1 MFLSQTLACAVTYP
15 RVVVVLKVS
24 GESTIAMNHFFI
36 MLYLENLMAF
46 NWLENSKF
54 KYLITYENRRIY
66 VTWISTQSLSMEY
79 LASWLF
85 LPSQITFCLNI
96 ACYNFLVATCLSS
109 LFIHSIYGM
118 FNWLW
123 SESLIGCFKLGLN
136 FIIKS
141 QTKFS
146 RAKLRKCINVM
157 LFTTWIWQ
165 KYTIRAITRTSS
177 HSHIINKDHCW
188 KGSACGKHSSKILL
202 FFFPPDSK
210 LRIRVIVTHHVYWL
224 FRVEWNLISIH
235 VPV

>member
-1 MFLSQTLACAVTYP
+1 MD
-15 RVVVVLKVS
+15 
-24 GESTIAMNHFFI
+24 
-36 MLYLENLMAF
+36 F

-85 LPSQITFCLNI
+85 LPSQITFRLNI
-96 ACYNFLVATCLSS
+96 ACHNLLVATCLSS
-109 LFIHSIYGM
+109 LFIHSIYCM
-118 FNWLW
+118 LNWLW

-157 LFTTWIWQ
+157 LFTTWIWK
-165 KYTIRAITRTSS
+165 KYTIRAISRTSS
-177 HSHIINKDHCW
+177 YSRIINKDHRW
-188 KGSACGKHSSKILL
+188 KRSACGKHSSKILL
-202 FFFPPDSK
+202 FFIPRFQTTNTSYSYPSCILTIQGRMEFNFNTCTGMK
-210 LRIRVIVTHHVYWL
+210 EGSANSVIFLLHWK
-224 FRVEWNLISIH
+224 F
-235 VPV
+235 